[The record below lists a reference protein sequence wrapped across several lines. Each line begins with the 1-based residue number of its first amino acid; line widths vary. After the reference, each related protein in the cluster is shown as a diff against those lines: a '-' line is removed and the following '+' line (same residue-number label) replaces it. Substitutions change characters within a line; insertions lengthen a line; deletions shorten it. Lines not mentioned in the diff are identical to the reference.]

1 MKKKWIKCKLDNKP
15 YVLDLV
21 GFEGISINPFV
32 EDEEAGEILLPKGF
46 QKNKECMYLV
56 LHELT
61 HCTNWELSEKKVVQM
76 STEMTEVMWRLYKA
90 RDEVR

>member
-46 QKNKECMYLV
+46 QKKQGMYV
-56 LHELT
+56 SCTARTNTLH
-61 HCTNWELSEKKVVQM
+61 
-76 STEMTEVMWRLYKA
+76 
-90 RDEVR
+90 